1 MGVYSDNPRQQL
13 NAAWQVATSALDQW
27 AKQVTAATSEAVD
40 KLDPAL
46 RAALEAARAV
56 VTGNWG
62 ACQCPCA
69 TAHPQDQNVC
79 EGNAIMTRRVAG
91 SRHVPVRPLRRGPG
105 CRRNATLG
113 PLYA

>member
-46 RAALEAARAV
+46 RAALEAARAA

-79 EGNAIMTRRVAG
+79 EGSAIMTRRVAG
-91 SRHVPVRPLRRGPG
+91 KDMSLCAPCAVAQGVAEMRR
-105 CRRNATLG
+105 
-113 PLYA
+113 